1 MQKQEILNIDTF
13 FNSFEKGNLLN
24 IKDRMKKE
32 SPARWQEN

>member
-1 MQKQEILNIDTF
+1 MQRQEILSIDTF

-24 IKDRMKKE
+24 IKERVKKD